1 MGKVSWDPADEL
13 ERCFERWEDYY
24 ANGGTDPTWPDGYNL
39 NRIRIQ
45 ILSRKQQIEQ
55 EYAAGSYPDIYYQE
69 TPPEVPN
76 DYMAKAE
83 VIRARAKESLALYLE
98 DENYLYL
105 WEVKNHIPPK
115 EVKQFFL
122 KSVFHC
128 ASALEFAIITDD
140 LMGMR
145 QHMDA
150 DVYLSNFASCAEKV
164 RTLLGSEN
172 IQSASPNISMGM

>member
-1 MGKVSWDPADEL
+1 MDKLARDPTGEL

-24 ANGGTDPTWPDGYNL
+24 TNGGTDPTWTDGYNL
-39 NRIRIQ
+39 NHIRKQ
-45 ILSRKQQIEQ
+45 ILSRKKEIEQ
-55 EYAAGSYPDIYYQE
+55 EYAVGSYPDIYYHE
-69 TPPEVPN
+69 TPPEVSN

-83 VIRARAKESLALYLE
+83 EIRARAKESLALYLQ

-115 EVKQFFL
+115 EVKRLYL
-122 KSVFHC
+122 KSAFHC

-145 QHMDA
+145 RHMDA
-150 DVYLSNFASCAEKV
+150 DVHLSHFVSCAERV
-164 RTLLGSEN
+164 RALLQHEN
-172 IQSASPNISMGM
+172 IQMGMPCMSL